1 MAQKKIDGPVVLIF
15 SICGIF
21 QVLLFDT
28 SILLLFMDK
37 ANLFYRFVCDWCVIL
52 SLTPW
57 AKLNQTSGK
66 KKKTLSS
73 APALKNILHSK
84 T

>member
-1 MAQKKIDGPVVLIF
+1 
-15 SICGIF
+15 
-21 QVLLFDT
+21 
-28 SILLLFMDK
+28 MDK

-66 KKKTLSS
+66 KKKTV
-73 APALKNILHSK
+73 ILNPCIKKYFTLENLTESYFLAFVE
-84 T
+84 